1 MSQSCP
7 VCAVALEEGERF
19 CGECGAYVDW
29 SDSEHADQSPA
40 AAAQPEGQAPVPNL
54 ALVPSTPPP
63 SGPPPS
69 GLPPSGPPRSGP
81 PPSGPP
87 PSGPPP
93 SSGPPSRPVA
103 PTVVPKVSTAERPDE
118 APAAVTPPPPPPPAK
133 PGAEWK
139 PPPPRDAL
147 QAMVVPVSDKLGGRQ
162 PGAQQPAPQKPGT
175 PLAKPKRPRPP
186 VDDPIQQGDLV
197 CGNCGIGN
205 KPTRKFCRRC
215 GTTLAEAVVAKLSWW
230 RRWRNKRRLRKVKH
244 AGARPRSARTGGF
257 RLRFPTRLL
266 TLILVVGALS
276 IGGFAFRDVLGGLY
290 GTVRDRISGTVE
302 VNPTAI
308 EASSSQR
315 GHGAEEARDGVSNEY
330 WAPAKAGDGRG
341 EKLNLEFEEP
351 IRLVYVI
358 ITPGI
363 TAVDEELFLTQGRPK
378 EINAVLK
385 RSDGTTEIKEFT
397 FEDKLGPAKFGVG
410 VSDVVDVTFEI
421 RSAYKGTAAG
431 SHTAIAEVEFQARK

>member
-1 MSQSCP
+1 MSQACP

-29 SDSEHADQSPA
+29 SDSGHAEHPPAGAVPDQVP
-40 AAAQPEGQAPVPNL
+40 APVPGP
-54 ALVPSTPPP
+54 APSSPPSSPPP
-63 SGPPPS
+63 SGAPAGVPT
-69 GLPPSGPPRSGP
+69 GP

-87 PSGPPP
+87 PSGPP
-93 SSGPPSRPVA
+93 SRPVA
-103 PTVVPKVSTAERPDE
+103 PIVVPKVSTAERPDE
-118 APAAVTPPPPPPPAK
+118 APPAAVAVPPPPPPAK

-147 QAMVVPVSDKLGGRQ
+147 QAMVVPVREQVARQ
-162 PGAQQPAPQKPGT
+162 PGAQQPAPQKPGA
-175 PLAKPKRPRPP
+175 PLPKAKRPRPP
-186 VDDPIQQGDLV
+186 ADDPIQQGDLV

-244 AGARPRSARTGGF
+244 AGARPRAARTGGF
-257 RLRFPTRLL
+257 QLRFPTRLL
-266 TLILVVGALS
+266 TMIAIVGALS
-276 IGGFAFRDVLGGLY
+276 IGGYAFRDVLGGVY
-290 GTVRDRISGTVE
+290 GTVRDRISGTEE
-302 VNPTAI
+302 VNPSAI

-341 EKLNLEFEEP
+341 EKLNLEFEDP

-378 EINAVLK
+378 EINAVVK
-385 RSDGTTEIKEFT
+385 RSDGSTEIKEFR
-397 FEDKLGPAKFGVG
+397 FEDKLGPAKFSVG
-410 VSDVVDVTFEI
+410 VSDVVDITFEI

>member
-1 MSQSCP
+1 MCT
-7 VCAVALEEGERF
+7 AGLDEGERF

-29 SDSEHADQSPA
+29 SDNAHEEHAPVAVEPDPV
-40 AAAQPEGQAPVPNL
+40 PAPVPDRGR
-54 ALVPSTPPP
+54 VPSTPPP
-63 SGPPPS
+63 SGPPT
-69 GLPPSGPPRSGP
+69 GLPTGP

-87 PSGPPP
+87 PT
-93 SSGPPSRPVA
+93 SGPPSRPVA
-103 PTVVPKVSTAERPDE
+103 PVVVPKVSTAERPDE
-118 APAAVTPPPPPPPAK
+118 APAAAAVVPPPPPPSK

-147 QAMVVPVSDKLGGRQ
+147 QAMVVPVTEKQAGRQ

-244 AGARPRSARTGGF
+244 AGARPRAARTGRF
-257 RLRFPTRLL
+257 QLRFPTRLL
-266 TLILVVGALS
+266 TMLLILGALS
-276 IGGFAFRDVLGGLY
+276 IGGYAFRDVLGGIY
-290 GTVRDRISGTVE
+290 GTARDRIAGTEE

-315 GHGAEEARDGVSNEY
+315 GHGPEEARDGVSNEY

-341 EKLNLEFEEP
+341 EKLNLEFEDP

-378 EINAVLK
+378 EINAVVK
-385 RSDGTTEIKEFT
+385 RSDGTTEIKEFR
-397 FEDKLGPAKFGVG
+397 FEDKLGPAKFSVG
-410 VSDVVDVTFEI
+410 VSDVVDITFEI
-421 RSAYKGTAAG
+421 RSAYQGTAAG